1 MRVLIAFLLVISAAT
16 PAAAA
21 SSALLTEFQTADY
34 RDVNRLRSLLN
45 KFANDIGANP
55 KNASAEELLMATDMA
70 SCLWNVSKSADEQK
84 TIAQLGYKWAQE
96 LYDRDPK
103 DTAAL
108 YFMSLNLL
116 LYSQS
121 KGVLDTL
128 FSLQK
133 VKQYTEKAH
142 AADPRF
148 LYSSPGIAL
157 GALYLFAPGFPV
169 AFGDVDKAEAY
180 LREAA
185 KNEPRQTTALVILGA
200 VYAKK
205 GETQR
210 ALEAFEKVK
219 KIPGWNKPTTAYD
232 KDMDF
237 WWHVDQIR
245 ALRAIRMLKN
255 GDAPKNVFE
264 MVDKAT
270 RDIQG
275 SYLPQAL
282 EAERTRP

>member
-1 MRVLIAFLLVISAAT
+1 MHVLIGLLLLLGV
-16 PAAAA
+16 PAAALA
-21 SSALLTEFQTADY
+21 ADSALFKEFQTADY
-34 RDVNRLRSLLN
+34 RDAGKLRALLM
-45 KFANDIGANP
+45 KFADDIGANP
-55 KNASAEELLMATDMA
+55 KKASSAELLMAADMA
-70 SCLWNVSKSADEQK
+70 SCLWNVSQSPEEQRAV
-84 TIAQLGYKWAQE
+84 AQLGYKWAQE
-96 LYDRDPK
+96 LYARNPN
-103 DTAAL
+103 DTSAI

-133 VKQYTEKAH
+133 VKQLAERAH
-142 AADPRF
+142 ATDPRF

-180 LREAA
+180 LLEAV

-205 GETQR
+205 GDTKK
-210 ALEAFEKVK
+210 ALETFERVRKV
-219 KIPGWNKPTTAYD
+219 PGWNKPTTAYD

-245 ALRAIRMLKN
+245 ALRAIRMLKS
-255 GDAPKNVFE
+255 GEASKNVFE
-264 MVDKAT
+264 MVDRAT
-270 RDIQG
+270 RDIHD
-275 SYLPQAL
+275 SYLPRAL
-282 EAERTRP
+282 EAERAKR

>member
-1 MRVLIAFLLVISAAT
+1 MRILAILLMIGGLAG
-16 PAAAA
+16 PAWAGD
-21 SSALLTEFQTADY
+21 SALLKEFQSADY
-34 RDVNRLRSLLN
+34 RDVKKLRILLN
-45 KFANDIGANP
+45 KFANDIGASP
-55 KNASAEELLMATDMA
+55 KQASAEELLMAADMA
-70 SCLWNVSKSADEQK
+70 SCLWNVSDSAEEQK
-84 TIAQLGYKWAQE
+84 AVAQLGYQWAQE
-96 LYDRDPK
+96 LYARNPN
-103 DTAAL
+103 DTSAI

-116 LYSQS
+116 LYAQS

-133 VKQYTEKAH
+133 VKQFAERAH
-142 AADPRF
+142 AKDPKF
-148 LYSSPGIAL
+148 LYNSPGIAL

-180 LREAA
+180 LLEAV
-185 KNEPRQTTALVILGA
+185 KNEPRNTTALTILGA

-205 GETQR
+205 GETQK
-210 ALEAFEKVK
+210 ALEAFERVRKV
-219 KIPGWNKPTTAYD
+219 PGWEKPSSAYD

-245 ALRAIRMLKN
+245 ALRAIRMLKK
-255 GDAPKNVFE
+255 GEAPKNVFE

-275 SYLPQAL
+275 TYLPQAL
-282 EAERTRP
+282 EAERARQ

>member
-1 MRVLIAFLLVISAAT
+1 MRVVAILVAAVLF
-16 PAAAA
+16 PAQAWAGD
-21 SSALLTEFQTADY
+21 SALLKEFQSADY
-34 RDVNRLRSLLN
+34 RDVKKLRGLLN
-45 KFANDIGANP
+45 KFANDIGATP
-55 KNASAEELLMATDMA
+55 KNASSEELLMAADMA
-70 SCLWNVSKSADEQK
+70 SCLWNVSDSAEEQK
-84 TIAQLGYKWAQE
+84 TVAQLGYKWAQE
-96 LYDRDPK
+96 LYARTPN
-103 DTAAL
+103 DTAAI

-133 VKQYTEKAH
+133 VKQYAERAH
-142 AADPRF
+142 ATDPRF

-180 LREAA
+180 LIEAA
-185 KNEPRQTTALVILGA
+185 KNEPRNTTALAILGA

-205 GETQR
+205 GETQK
-210 ALEAFEKVK
+210 ALEAFEAVRKV
-219 KIPGWNKPTTAYD
+219 PGWNKPTTAYD

-237 WWHVDQIR
+237 WWHIDQIR
-245 ALRAIRMLKN
+245 ALRAIRMLKK
-255 GDAPKNVFE
+255 GEAPKNVFE
-264 MVDKAT
+264 MVDKST

-282 EAERTRP
+282 EAERAR